1 MKKGAQFSYDRE
13 YRYALWRTW
22 DEAESHVTFIGL
34 NPSTADESEDD
45 PTIRRCIGFAK
56 EWGFGGINMVNLFA
70 VRATSP
76 NDMIRHPCPIGYE
89 NNDYLRMYL
98 EEGGLNVACWGN
110 HGEHLFRGE
119 EVIAILGKPNLSI
132 FGLTGK
138 SQPKHPLYLPKN
150 TKLIHQW

>member
-1 MKKGAQFSYDRE
+1 
-13 YRYALWRTW
+13 
-22 DEAESHVTFIGL
+22 
-34 NPSTADESEDD
+34 
-45 PTIRRCIGFAK
+45 
-56 EWGFGGINMVNLFA
+56 
-70 VRATSP
+70 
-76 NDMIRHPCPIGYE
+76 
-89 NNDYLRMYL
+89 MYL

-138 SQPKHPLYLPKN
+138 GQPKHPLYLPKN